1 MVVIREPKTFYFDF
15 DWPKDVNRNLKLDA
29 EFIIK
34 GNQSL
39 AENKIKNEIGQLL
52 LKYKLRNYI
61 HENSKQKI
69 GWTAQVCFSL
79 LTKIRL
85 VANVRETLEVQ
96 INMLLFKKFL
106 FITRRKI

>member
-15 DWPKDVNRNLKLDA
+15 DWPKDVNRNLKLHA

-69 GWTAQVCFSL
+69 G
-79 LTKIRL
+79 
-85 VANVRETLEVQ
+85 
-96 INMLLFKKFL
+96 
-106 FITRRKI
+106 